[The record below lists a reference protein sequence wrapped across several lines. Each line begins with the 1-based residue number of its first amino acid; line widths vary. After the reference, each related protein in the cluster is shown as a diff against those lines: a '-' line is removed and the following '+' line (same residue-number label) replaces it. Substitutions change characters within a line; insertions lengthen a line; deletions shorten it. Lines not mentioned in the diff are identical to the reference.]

1 MTQHKKIYYWSPYLV
16 NIATPR
22 AVINSAYAL
31 EKYSEAFKCYIVNFF
46 GEFNIFAKKSDL
58 KNLRLINFYDENII
72 KYLPKHGFFQSRFS
86 FIVLFILGLI
96 PLKKLIEREKPD
108 YLIIHL
114 ITALPLFLLTIFKF
128 DTKFILRISG
138 KPKLGYLRKLFWKL
152 ALKKIYL
159 VTCPTLSTLNYLK
172 SIKIVEENKLKLLY
186 DPIINIKEFLNKKT
200 SSQNN
205 YFKKKDYFFAAGR
218 LTYQKNFLFI
228 CRNFKYL
235 ISKYPNLK
243 LVIAGDG
250 EDKKKIISFI
260 NKNNL
265 EKNIFLIGHIENIYN
280 YMINSKCF
288 ILSSLWEDP
297 GFVLLE
303 AAISRTLIFSS
314 DCESGPKEIIKNNEN
329 GILFLSNNQVNF
341 IKKFEYLLQL
351 TEEKKKEIL
360 LKNLKLSKKFTL
372 LSHYKELRKIL
383 N

>member
-1 MTQHKKIYYWSPYLV
+1 M

-31 EKYSEAFKCYIVNFF
+31 EKYSEAFKCHIVNFF
-46 GEFNIFAKKSDL
+46 GEFNIFAKKSHL
-58 KNLRLINFYDENII
+58 KNLRLINFYDEKII
-72 KYLPKHGFFQSRFS
+72 KFLPKHGFFQSRFS

-96 PLKKLIEREKPD
+96 PLKKLIEKEKPD

-152 ALKKIYL
+152 ALKKIYV

-172 SIKIVEENKLKLLY
+172 SINIVEENKLKLLY

-200 SSQNN
+200 SNPNN
-205 YFKKKDYFFAAGR
+205 YFRNKDYFFAAGR

-228 CRNFKYL
+228 CRGFKYL
-235 ISKYPNLK
+235 ISKHPNLK

-260 NKNNL
+260 KKNNL
-265 EKNIFLIGHIENIYN
+265 EKNIFLIGYVENIYN
-280 YMINSKCF
+280 YMKESKCF

-303 AAISRTLIFSS
+303 AAISRTLIFTS
-314 DCESGPKEIIKNNEN
+314 DCESGPKELIKNNEN
-329 GILFLSNNQVNF
+329 GILFSSNNHDNF
-341 IKKFEYLLQL
+341 IEKFEYLLQL

-360 LKNLKLSKKFTL
+360 LKNLKVSKKFTL
-372 LSHYKELRKIL
+372 LSHYNELKKIL